1 MKEIKLLMFS
11 FFCLGIIN
19 ASNASTSFLNSF
31 QNKELPLLI
40 DDISFAECVESYNNK
55 NILPY
60 FSINQVIRNELFEPV
75 FKVDTNYAKF
85 VPMAKYQLSER
96 LYLVTYSMIE
106 SYSNSIYCYASL
118 LDYNEN
124 CLSTITLSERNSDG
138 DVNRLVFVT
147 DNNKILFY
155 STDSISNS
163 FKLTMYSEIDLDEK
177 IIGYP
182 QDCSFYGE
190 KCSEAVTQLKNSML
204 IIRGIKSNDSKTIL
218 KSDSLN
224 KKFRSLIELDKIT
237 NFKVGPTLM
246 FSNGNSSYKFKS
258 NFIASYEL
266 GNEDILIIYCS
277 EIFFPNN
284 ETNYEYSF
292 AKIDR
297 DKGVVHKDYFARYN
311 YSNKLLLSKEEGCVT
326 INNNEISF
334 CDSNGKVIKSFKF

>member
-1 MKEIKLLMFS
+1 MLLMFS

-19 ASNASTSFLNSF
+19 TSNASNSFLTSF

-40 DDISFAECVESYNNK
+40 DDISFADCVESYKNK

-60 FSINQVIRNELFEPV
+60 FSVNQVIRNELFEPV
-75 FKVDTNYAKF
+75 FNVDTSYAKF
-85 VPMAKYQLSER
+85 VPMAKYQLSEK

-106 SYSNSIYCYASL
+106 TYSNSIYCYASL

-124 CLSTITLSERNSDG
+124 CLSTITLSERNTEGEVS
-138 DVNRLVFVT
+138 RLVFMT

-163 FKLTMYSEIDLDEK
+163 FKLTLYSEIDLDEK

-190 KCSEAVTQLKNSML
+190 KCSEALTQLKNSKL
-204 IIRGIKSNDSKTIL
+204 IIREIKSNDSTTIL

-224 KKFRSLIELDKIT
+224 KKFKSLIELDKIT
-237 NFKVGPTLM
+237 KFKVGPIVM

-266 GNEDILIIYCS
+266 GNQDILVIYSS
-277 EIFFPNN
+277 EIFFPDN
-284 ETNYEYSF
+284 ETKYEYSF
-292 AKIDR
+292 AKINR
-297 DKGVVHKDYFARYN
+297 GKGVVHKDCFARYN
-311 YSNKLLLSKEEGCVT
+311 YSNKVLLSKEEGCVT
-326 INNNEISF
+326 IKNNEISF
-334 CDSNGKVIKSFKF
+334 CDSKGKAIKSFKF